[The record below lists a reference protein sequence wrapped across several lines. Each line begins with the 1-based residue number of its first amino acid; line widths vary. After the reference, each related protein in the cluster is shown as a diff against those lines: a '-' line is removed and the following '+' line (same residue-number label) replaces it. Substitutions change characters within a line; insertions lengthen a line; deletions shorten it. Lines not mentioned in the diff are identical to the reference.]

1 MLIQILRN
9 GGVSVAL
16 VLLPALLLMRRRRVR
31 VMHVVCICLLT
42 LYMSAV
48 FTITGLTPMSG
59 GVRLNV
65 QLSDVNLVPFVGMA
79 GIIRA
84 SVEHGESLFAI
95 TNLLGN
101 VAMFVPLGLLL
112 PLLWKRYRR
121 LYKTVLFCLAVT
133 LGIEIIQLFLSRGSD
148 IDDVILNVLG
158 GMVGYGLFLLL
169 RRVAKRLTVRCAL
182 HKAQRRS
189 AWRIFP
195 YLCVLVPLLISF
207 LLGAAD
213 RGGYFTPAAAQG
225 NAPAQDALAEAAAPA
240 ETPQPAEGAP
250 AGVNVGTLALT
261 DVESMTIMSQRTI
274 PPVTAEPTGEDRR
287 ALAALFAGRTLTDAI
302 SACDGDLVIRA
313 GGATLVVHTACGAV
327 YASLPDAAGATELT
341 ADDLEALGRILTRYD
356 IAMETE
362 P

>member
-9 GGVSVAL
+9 GVVSVAL

-31 VMHVVCICLLT
+31 VLHVVGICLFT
-42 LYMSAV
+42 LYISAV
-48 FTITGLTPMSG
+48 FALTGLTPMSG
-59 GVRLNV
+59 GLRLDV
-65 QLSDVNLVPFVGMA
+65 QISDANLVPFVGMVD
-79 GIIRA
+79 IVRA
-84 SVEHGESLFAI
+84 SVEHAAPLFAI

-101 VAMFVPLGLLL
+101 VAMFVPLGFFL

-121 LYKTVLFCLAVT
+121 FYKTVLFCLAVT
-133 LGIEIIQLFLSRGSD
+133 LGIEIIQLFLSRGPD

-169 RRVAKRLTVRCAL
+169 RRLAKRLTARCAL
-182 HKAQRRS
+182 QKAQRRS

-195 YLCVLVPLLISF
+195 YLCVLVPLLTAF
-207 LLGAAD
+207 LFGAVD
-213 RGGYFTPAAAQG
+213 RGGYFASVAAQG
-225 NAPAQDALAEAAAPA
+225 GAPARDALPEAAAPA

-250 AGVNVGTLALT
+250 TGAAVGMIELT
-261 DVESMTIMSQRTI
+261 DVDSITVMSQRTT
-274 PPVTAEPTGEDRR
+274 PPVTAEPSEEDRR

-313 GGATLVVHTACGAV
+313 GDATLVVHTACGAV
-327 YASLPDAAGATELT
+327 YASLPEATGAAELT
-341 ADDLEALGRILTRYD
+341 DGDLEALGRILARYD

-362 P
+362 R